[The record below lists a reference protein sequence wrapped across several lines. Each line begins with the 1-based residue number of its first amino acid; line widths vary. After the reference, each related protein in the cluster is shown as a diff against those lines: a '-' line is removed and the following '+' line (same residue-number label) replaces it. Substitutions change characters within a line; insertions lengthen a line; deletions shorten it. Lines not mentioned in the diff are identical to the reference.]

1 MLFSKPKRVVKRI
14 LIVEDE
20 PLVAFDMETMLADE
34 GYEVVHTV
42 DTFAAAIETLDKEQV
57 DLILCDVRLHGDKT
71 GIHLAK
77 EACKRGIPVLF
88 ATGHVP
94 PDARQAGDR
103 LPDQAVQYADA
114 EGGAGKR
121 QPASCRANGPSRPR
135 GWKSTRAFRPTER
148 ARLRPGRG
156 IRRFRFPAC
165 RA

>member
-1 MLFSKPKRVVKRI
+1 MLFRKPKRAVKRI

-20 PLVAFDMETMLADE
+20 PLVAFDMETMLHDE

-42 DTFAAAIETLDKEQV
+42 DTFAAAIETLDREQV

-94 PDARQAGDR
+94 PDAHTLAIGCLIKPFNMRTLKAGLESVNR
-103 LPDQAVQYADA
+103 HLL
-114 EGGAGKR
+114 GKR
-121 QPASCRANGPSRPR
+121 PKPPKGMEIYPR
-135 GWKSTRAFRPTER
+135 VLAD
-148 ARLRPGRG
+148 
-156 IRRFRFPAC
+156 
-165 RA
+165 

>member
-1 MLFSKPKRVVKRI
+1 MLFGKPKRVVKRI

-42 DTFAAAIETLDKEQV
+42 DTFAAAIATLDKEQV
-57 DLILCDVRLHGDKT
+57 DLILCDVRLHGDKS

-94 PDARQAGDR
+94 PDADKLAIGCLIKPFNMRTLKAGLESVNR
-103 LPDQAVQYADA
+103 HLL
-114 EGGAGKR
+114 GKR
-121 QPASCRANGPSRPR
+121 PKPPKGMEIYPR
-135 GWKSTRAFRPTER
+135 VSAD
-148 ARLRPGRG
+148 
-156 IRRFRFPAC
+156 
-165 RA
+165 